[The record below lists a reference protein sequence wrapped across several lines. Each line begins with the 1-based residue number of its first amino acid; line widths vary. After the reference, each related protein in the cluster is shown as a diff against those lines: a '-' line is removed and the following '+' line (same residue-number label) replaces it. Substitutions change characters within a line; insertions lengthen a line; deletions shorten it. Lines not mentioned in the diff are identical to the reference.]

1 MEKRKPKKWGRQKK
15 KQGKRAWGGS
25 FRRLFALL
33 AAAFLVFTT
42 QEQSMPARTELLQT
56 GEEIRVGLTDLYS
69 GKESITI
76 KNSALGIGYCVGR
89 SYLQETVLHSVS
101 GFTFTPATGYFV
113 RLTELYGSYTAAK
126 QTADALNRMGYTA
139 YPVCVYQ
146 CTWYV
151 YLGGSGS
158 YSEME
163 ALKERLL
170 RMGDFEEAEIL
181 SGNNYRIWVKGSF
194 GTFLIDVDE
203 HMAYPQ
209 FKPVTTYED
218 SAVYCIDMGTRI
230 YRGRMEIGRYQKAT
244 LTAVNIVPL
253 EEYLYSVVASE
264 MPSTWHQEAL
274 KAQAVCA
281 RSYALVKAGYQG
293 ASNAKK
299 GYKLVDTTS
308 SQVYKGYLAETSKA
322 VAAVDATR
330 GEMVCYDN
338 QVVAAYFFSTS
349 GGRTESSE
357 AAWSV
362 AKPYLV
368 SVTDI
373 YETNPERKPWLVSMT
388 KKELASR
395 LSARGISIGEIQD
408 IKVTSYTDTGRVYA
422 LMLDGTNGRTTLQE
436 SAIRTALG
444 LYSTNFH
451 IVQSGSQ
458 PDLVTVTGAGGS
470 KERRIGDSY
479 VLSADGVTKASAET
493 EQYIVRGAEGLM
505 NYPRTAPSSKD
516 VIVFAGMGYG
526 HGVGMSQSGAQG
538 MAGQGFTYKEIVE
551 FYFKGAKV
559 K

>member
-1 MEKRKPKKWGRQKK
+1 MEKRTPRRAGRQRKGQEKK
-15 KQGKRAWGGS
+15 MQRS
-25 FRRLFALL
+25 RFRVLFAFL
-33 AAAFLVFTT
+33 AVMFLVFAT

-56 GEEIRVGLTDLYS
+56 GEEIRVGLADLYS

-89 SYLQETVLHSVS
+89 SYLQETVLHSAS
-101 GFTFTPATGYFV
+101 GFTFTPASGYFV
-113 RLTELYGSYTAAK
+113 RLMELYSSYAAAK
-126 QTADALNRMGYTA
+126 QTADALTRMGYTA

-151 YLGGSGS
+151 YLGGSGK

-163 ALKERLL
+163 SLKERLL
-170 RMGDFEEAEIL
+170 RVGDFEEAEIL

-230 YRGRMEIGRYQKAT
+230 YRGRMEIGRYQKST

-264 MPSTWHQEAL
+264 MPSTWNQEAL

-293 ASNAKK
+293 ESNAKK

-308 SQVYKGYLAETSKA
+308 SQVYKGYLAETSKSA
-322 VAAVDATR
+322 AAVRATK

-373 YETNPERKPWLVSMT
+373 YETNPEKKPWLVSMT
-388 KKELASR
+388 KKELSSR
-395 LSARGISIGEIQD
+395 LSARGVSIGEVQD
-408 IKVTSYTDTGRVYA
+408 VKVTSYTDTGRVYA
-422 LMLDGTNGRTTLQE
+422 LLISGTNGRTTLQE

-444 LYSTNFH
+444 LYSTDFH
-451 IVQSGSQ
+451 IVQSGSW

-470 KERRIGDSY
+470 KERRISDSY
-479 VLSADGVTKASAET
+479 ILSADGVTRASSAA

-505 NYPRTAPSSKD
+505 NYPQKALSSKD
-516 VIVFAGMGYG
+516 MIVFAGMGYG

-538 MAGQGFTYKEIVE
+538 MAEQGFTYKEIVE

>member
-1 MEKRKPKKWGRQKK
+1 MQRSR
-15 KQGKRAWGGS
+15 
-25 FRRLFALL
+25 FRVLFAFL
-33 AAAFLVFTT
+33 AVTFLVFAT

-89 SYLQETVLHSVS
+89 SYLQETVLHSAS
-101 GFTFTPATGYFV
+101 GFTFTPASGYFV
-113 RLTELYGSYTAAK
+113 RLMELYSSYAAAK
-126 QTADALNRMGYTA
+126 QTADALTRMGYTA

-151 YLGGSGS
+151 YLGGSGK

-163 ALKERLL
+163 SLKERLL
-170 RMGDFEEAEIL
+170 RVGDFEEAEIL

-209 FKPVTTYED
+209 FKPITTYED
-218 SAVYCIDMGTRI
+218 STVYCIDMGTRI
-230 YRGRMEIGRYQKAT
+230 YRGRMEIGRYQKST

-264 MPSTWHQEAL
+264 MPSTWNQEAL

-293 ASNAKK
+293 ESNAKK

-308 SQVYKGYLAETSKA
+308 SQVYKGYLAETSKSA
-322 VAAVDATR
+322 AAVRATK

-373 YETNPERKPWLVSMT
+373 YETNPEKKPWLVSMT
-388 KKELASR
+388 KKELSSR
-395 LSARGISIGEIQD
+395 LSARGVSIGEVQD
-408 IKVTSYTDTGRVYA
+408 VKVTSYTDTGRVYA
-422 LMLDGTNGRTTLQE
+422 LLISGTNGRTTLQE

-444 LYSTNFH
+444 LYSTDFH
-451 IVQSGSQ
+451 IVQSGSW

-470 KERRIGDSY
+470 KERRISDSY
-479 VLSADGVTKASAET
+479 VLSAGGVTRASSAA

-505 NYPRTAPSSKD
+505 NYPQKAPSSKD
-516 VIVFAGMGYG
+516 MIVFAGMGYG

-538 MAGQGFTYKEIVE
+538 MAEQGFTYKEIVE